1 LEQEYDLVF
10 IEAGDETAGLVILSC
25 KQGSPLW
32 GERGTERQRKVMR
45 ECNGAVFEKHTGRA
59 VCVPARTAYYAGD
72 QRAEHAA
79 WTDDALT

>member
-1 LEQEYDLVF
+1 
-10 IEAGDETAGLVILSC
+10 
-25 KQGSPLW
+25 
-32 GERGTERQRKVMR
+32 MR